1 MKVPFPTQVRIMPIS
16 RRSFLGSSAAAVAAT
31 SLSRVAFAAGSGE
44 PDVIVI
50 GAGLSG
56 LETALTL
63 QENGLKVLVL
73 EGRKNHIGGRV
84 YSLFNVPGHPEVGGN
99 TIAGAYGRMFAAG
112 TKYGVELV
120 NHAPR
125 MFKRPGQELYLA
137 GEHIPLK
144 DWPTHPRNPFA
155 AGMKTLP
162 PWGWGDAMFKQ
173 HMPFKELELWAD
185 PRNYQYDVSV
195 HDFLR
200 SKGATDAMIRLGY
213 DTNIAYG
220 TSSYDVSLLMQ
231 AFSDHWQQ
239 VNRGALFGV
248 TRTGAGGNDRA
259 TPAPAA
265 ASAGGGTAA
274 APAPVAAAP
283 AAAPGGAAGGAAK
296 PNPLAGV
303 FVGAYK
309 GGNQN
314 LPLAMAKRVKGDLLT
329 GKRVVAIDV
338 TETGA
343 KVTCE
348 DGSTYRAKAVVC
360 SMPFTTLRHVA
371 INPLPPEVQNRAI
384 YTLGTIPITQV
395 HLVPAKPYWDDDG
408 MLPGMWTDGLA
419 GTVLASRFGK
429 TDDEVTSLTA
439 WARGLNAQFVDR
451 LGLEGAGKA
460 VLAEIERVRPAAKGK
475 LKVAAVHSWALDPFA
490 AGDWAIYKPGQV
502 RDFSAVLAQPH
513 QRLFFC
519 GEHTAMGSRGMEGAM
534 ESAERVSLEVLGAL
548 G

>member
-1 MKVPFPTQVRIMPIS
+1 MPIS
-16 RRSFLGSSAAAVAAT
+16 RRSFLGSSASLIAASSV
-31 SLSRVAFAAGSGE
+31 SRVAYAAGSGD

-56 LETALTL
+56 LETTLTL
-63 QENGLKVLVL
+63 QENGLKVLML
-73 EGRKNHIGGRV
+73 EGRRNHIGGRV
-84 YSLFNVPGHPEVGGN
+84 YSLFDVPGHPEVGGN
-99 TIAGAYGRMFAAG
+99 TIAAAYGRMIAAG
-112 TKYGVELV
+112 NKYGVEIV

-137 GEHIPLK
+137 GEHIALK
-144 DWPTHPRNPFA
+144 DWPSHPRNPFA
-155 AGMKTLP
+155 AGMKSLP
-162 PWGWGDAMFKQ
+162 PWAWGDAMFKQ
-173 HMPFKELELWAD
+173 HMPFKELEQWAD
-185 PRNYQYDVSV
+185 PKNYQYDVSV

-220 TSSYDVSLLMQ
+220 TSAYEVSLLMQ
-231 AFSDHWQQ
+231 AFSDYWQQ

-248 TRTGAGGNDRA
+248 TRTGAGGNEK
-259 TPAPAA
+259 PAA
-265 ASAGGGTAA
+265 GAPPAGA
-274 APAPVAAAP
+274 AP
-283 AAAPGGAAGGAAK
+283 AAGGAAAGGAK
-296 PNPLAGV
+296 PNPAAGI

-314 LPLAMAKRVKGDLLT
+314 LPIAMSKRVKGDLLM
-329 GKRVVAIDV
+329 GKRVVAIEIS
-338 TETGA
+338 ETSA
-343 KVTCE
+343 KVRCE

-371 INPLPPEVQNRAI
+371 IDPMPPDVQNRAI
-384 YTLGTIPITQV
+384 FTLGTIPITQV
-395 HLVPAKPYWDDDG
+395 HLVPTKPFWDEDG
-408 MLPGMWTDGLA
+408 LLPGMWTDGIA
-419 GTVLASRFGK
+419 GTVLPSRFGK

-439 WARGLNAQFVDR
+439 WQRGLNAQYVDR
-451 LGLEGAGKA
+451 MGLENIGKA
-460 VLAEIERVRPAAKGK
+460 VVAEIERIRPAAKGK
-475 LKVAAVHSWALDPFA
+475 LRIGGVHSWALDPFA

-502 RDFSAVLAQPH
+502 REFAAVLAKPH

-534 ESAERVSLEVLGAL
+534 ESAERASLEVLGAL